1 MDVSVALAAGA
12 VGAGFGFVLQRG
24 RFCLNSAFRDVLYIK
39 DVTILRAYLL
49 ALVVTTIGANLLEQ
63 FGVLRLDQGRQE
75 FAWLANI
82 LGGYLFGIGMVLAG
96 GCASGTWYRV
106 GEGLVG
112 SWMAALG
119 FMLGAAAVGHGA
131 LSGAYEYLRGFVLSQ
146 GSSATINGMLGVN
159 RWAVILP
166 AAALALVLVFSGRTT
181 FNPARAEYHW
191 RTTGVLVGLVALL
204 GWYLSHVTTGTATG
218 ISFTRP
224 SEGLLMSVIA
234 GRPSEWSTALLLG
247 VPIGSFISARNAHE
261 FSWRAPRADV
271 MMQQFSGGLIM
282 GAGGMLAGGCLIGH
296 GITGLS
302 ALSAASLLS
311 TLFMLLGSWTMVYL
325 LFMRSPAEK

>member
-1 MDVSVALAAGA
+1 MDISVALAAGA

-119 FMLGAAAVGHGA
+119 FMIGAAGVGHGA
-131 LSGAYEYLRGFVLSQ
+131 LSGAYEYLRGFVLSP
-146 GSSATINGMLGVN
+146 GSSATINGLLGVD

-166 AAALALVLVFSGRTT
+166 AAVLALVLSVSGRTT
-181 FNPARAEYHW
+181 FNPARTEYHW

-204 GWYLSHVTTGTATG
+204 GWYLSHLTTGTATG

-224 SEGLLMSVIA
+224 SEGLLMSAVA
-234 GRPSEWSTALLLG
+234 GRPLEWSTALLLG

-311 TLFMLLGSWTMVYL
+311 TMFMLLGSWTMVYL

>member
-1 MDVSVALAAGA
+1 MNISVALAAGA

-39 DVTILRAYLL
+39 DVTIVRAYLL
-49 ALVVTTIGANLLEQ
+49 ALVIATVGANLLEQ

-75 FAWLANI
+75 LAWFANI
-82 LGGYLFGIGMVLAG
+82 LGGYLFGIGMVFAG

-119 FMLGAAAVGHGA
+119 FMLGAAAVRNGA
-131 LSGAYEYLRGFVLSQ
+131 LSGPFAYLRGFVLSP
-146 GSSATINGMLGVN
+146 GSGVTVNGVLGVN
-159 RWAVILP
+159 RWLIILP
-166 AAALALVLVFSGRTT
+166 ASALALVLMFSGRTT
-181 FNPARAEYHW
+181 YNPARTEYHW
-191 RTTGVLVGLVALL
+191 RTTGVLVGLVAVLN
-204 GWYLSHVTTGTATG
+204 WYVSHLITGTATG
-218 ISFTRP
+218 ISFTGP
-224 SEGLLMSVIA
+224 SEGLLMSVTT
-234 GRPSEWSTALLLG
+234 GQRWDWSLALLLG
-247 VPIGSFISARNAHE
+247 VPVGSFISARSLHE

-271 MMQQFSGGLIM
+271 TMQQFMGGLIM

-302 ALSAASLLS
+302 ALSVASLLS
-311 TLFMLLGSWTMVYL
+311 TVFILLGSWTMVYL
-325 LFMRSPAEK
+325 LFMRNSSGK